1 MRRRQSLLFALAT
14 VVTAAAAAV
23 HCRAAAVLNVCT
35 VDTGFVLVVIF
46 AQYLTAVAQVEPIAN
61 AKPETRMRSQLLNAW
76 SFGDNLVI
84 II

>member
-1 MRRRQSLLFALAT
+1 MLFALAT

-23 HCRAAAVLNVCT
+23 HCRAAAVLNVRT
-35 VDTGFVLVVIF
+35 VDAGFFLVVVL